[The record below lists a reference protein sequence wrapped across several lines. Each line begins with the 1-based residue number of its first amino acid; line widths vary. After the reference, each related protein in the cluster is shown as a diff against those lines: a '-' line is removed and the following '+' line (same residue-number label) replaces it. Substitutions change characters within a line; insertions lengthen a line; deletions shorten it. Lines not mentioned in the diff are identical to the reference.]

1 MIVSGG
7 YTLSYNILQNQI
19 IITLPQ
25 TYQTLSDSFTVVS
38 NRRNELSD
46 SEQTF
51 LLMIVRQLFEKKEE

>member
-7 YTLSYNILQNQI
+7 YSLSHNILKNQI

-25 TYQTLSDSFTVVS
+25 TYQTLNNTFTTVS

-51 LLMIVRQLFEKKEE
+51 LLMMVRQLFEKKEE